1 MEHQVILAASPKG
14 VEAEVLFQKI
24 AGLPLLMRNILVLKK
39 RRISNIGLVLPPPL
53 KERFN
58 REIAPLLQKRGVEV
72 ELLAETPRRTAFPAH
87 AFFDHQLFSPYFH
100 FIIDSPERLK
110 EAEKMATEK
119 IRRAALG
126 PVARHLNKKISLP
139 ISLLLAKC
147 GIHPNGITV
156 VNMILGMA
164 SGFFVAAGNYWGML
178 FGATLFQL
186 ASIFDGC
193 DGEVA
198 KLTFRTSKFGQYF
211 DSISDNGALLSF
223 FIGLII
229 ATAKIQE
236 TAATVGL
243 GLFLMVGLAGL
254 LWQMILFLKRHTHS
268 ASLATFDKEYLSKLG
283 EGDAPRWLIGFINFG
298 KTLMRKDFFSLF
310 FFGLAVIG
318 YLSWA
323 LWMAIAGL
331 WVANG
336 LLIALKLAPAAVPK
350 TFQE

>member
-1 MEHQVILAASPKG
+1 MENRVILAASPHG
-14 VEAEVLFQKI
+14 PEAEVLFQKI
-24 AGLPLLMRNILVLKK
+24 AGLALILRNILVLKK
-39 RRISNIGLVLPPPL
+39 RGVPRIGLVLPPSV

-58 REIAPLLQKRGVEV
+58 REILPLLEKRGVAV
-72 ELLAETPRRTAFPAH
+72 EILSETKQRPACPAH
-87 AFFDHQLFSPYFH
+87 AFFDHQLLPPH
-100 FIIDSPERLK
+100 FQFIVDSPRRLK

-119 IRRAALG
+119 IRRSAPG

-139 ISLLLAKC
+139 ISLLLAKS
-147 GIHPNGITV
+147 GIHPNAITV
-156 VNMILGMA
+156 ANMILGVA

-178 FGATLFQL
+178 IGATLFQL

-198 KLTFRTSKFGQYF
+198 KLTFKTSKFGQYF
-211 DSISDNGALLSF
+211 DSISDNGALISF
-223 FIGLII
+223 LIGLII

-243 GLFLMVGLAGL
+243 GIFLMVGLGGL

-283 EGDAPRWLIGFINFG
+283 EGDAPRWLITFIHYG
-298 KTLMRKDFFSLF
+298 KIGMRKDFFSLLF
-310 FFGLAVIG
+310 FVLAVIG
-318 YLSWA
+318 LLSWA

-336 LLIALKLAPAAVPK
+336 LLLTLKLTPMALPK
-350 TFQE
+350 TLHE

>member
-1 MEHQVILAASPKG
+1 MVLAASPKG

-24 AGLPLLMRNILVLKK
+24 AGLPLLLRNILVLKK
-39 RRISNIGLVLPPPL
+39 RGIADIELILPLPVR
-53 KERFN
+53 ERFN

-72 ELLAETPRRTAFPAH
+72 KLLTETPRRTAFPAH
-87 AFFDHQLFSPYFH
+87 AFFDHQLLSPYFQ
-100 FIIDSPERLK
+100 FIVDSPRRLK

-119 IRRAALG
+119 IRHAALG

-139 ISLLLAKC
+139 VSLLLAKG
-147 GIHPNGITV
+147 GIHPNSITV
-156 VNMILGMA
+156 VNMVLGIA

-178 FGATLFQL
+178 IGAALFQL

-211 DSISDNGALLSF
+211 DSISDNGALISF
-223 FIGLII
+223 FLGLII
-229 ATAKIQE
+229 AAAKTQE

-243 GLFLMVGLAGL
+243 GIFLMAGLAGL
-254 LWQMILFLKRHTHS
+254 LWQMILFLKRHTNS
-268 ASLATFDKEYLSKLG
+268 ASLAAFDKEYLSKLG
-283 EGDAPRWLIGFINFG
+283 DGDAPRRLIGFINFG
-298 KTLMRKDFFSLF
+298 KILMRKDFFSIF

-318 YLSWA
+318 CLSWV
-323 LWMAIAGL
+323 LWLAIAGL
-331 WVANG
+331 WAANG
-336 LLIALKLAPAAVPK
+336 LLIALKLSPAALPK